1 MSSSAVRSG
10 SRVAAICA
18 AVTLLGGW
26 PGVSHSAFIPISGL
40 GSQSPAA
47 FASGWL
53 WDFTSAGPNNPS
65 TIEGPN
71 WLREV
76 QSSAGAG
83 VQNLNARI
91 RHLAPPPDAG
101 DAPQNPAPPGT
112 NGLNINN
119 LSRPAGTATTER
131 VVAKQFTHPGL
142 GHFDLIRLSIRVG
155 SVGNANVVAT
165 GRHSRNALAQWSYT
179 PLQAGKITVQASYDQ
194 GDNNTVEP
202 GRNVEPRIIGPG
214 QGGFPFVKLASETG
228 TLMVPGEPRRPTDY
242 VVRFTSNPTGE
253 LTLAFIGEV
262 DDVPGKLDL
271 AAAFDF
277 FLPLT
282 EIIAPLFVD
291 AAGADLF
298 AAVDLV
304 QWLSLASPAD
314 LVSTFSI
321 TQGTNAALP
330 GYLFSTSPI
339 GFDAAVGFTT
349 STPFTGDVHVAGLV
363 DGRIPEPSTMMLLG
377 TGGVGV
383 LAYASRRL
391 LLRGWTRSLAGP

>member
-10 SRVAAICA
+10 SRLAAICA

-26 PGVSHSAFIPISGL
+26 SGVSHSAFISHL
-40 GSQSPAA
+40 GSQSPRA
-47 FASGWL
+47 FDEGWL

-65 TIEGPN
+65 TIAGPN
-71 WLREV
+71 WFREV

-83 VQNLNARI
+83 VQNLTARVQ
-91 RHLAPPPDAG
+91 HLAPPPDAG
-101 DAPQNPAPPGT
+101 DAPQSPAPPGT
-112 NGLNINN
+112 YTLNINN
-119 LSRPAGTATTER
+119 LQRPGGTAPTVR

-142 GHFDLIRLSIRVG
+142 GHFDLITLLSRVG
-155 SVGNANVVAT
+155 SVGNANVVVN
-165 GRHSRNALAQWSYT
+165 GRHSGNALAQWSYT
-179 PLQAGKITVQASYDQ
+179 PLEKGRITVEASYDQ
-194 GDNNTVEP
+194 GANRVVES
-202 GRNVEPRIIGPG
+202 GRDVEVVIIGPG
-214 QGGFPFVKLASETG
+214 QGGFPFVKLKSETG
-228 TLMVPGEPRRPTDY
+228 TLTPPGETRRPTDY
-242 VVRFTSNPTGE
+242 VVKFTGSPTGE

-291 AAGADLF
+291 VAGADLF

-304 QWLSLASPAD
+304 QWLSLATPAD

-339 GFDAAVGFTT
+339 GFDPAVGFTT
-349 STPFTGDVHVAGLV
+349 STPFTGDVSVAGLV
-363 DGRIPEPSTMMLLG
+363 DGTIPEPSTMMLLG
-377 TGGVGV
+377 IGGVGV
-383 LAYASRRL
+383 LAYAWRHGRTSAGRR
-391 LLRGWTRSLAGP
+391 RIA